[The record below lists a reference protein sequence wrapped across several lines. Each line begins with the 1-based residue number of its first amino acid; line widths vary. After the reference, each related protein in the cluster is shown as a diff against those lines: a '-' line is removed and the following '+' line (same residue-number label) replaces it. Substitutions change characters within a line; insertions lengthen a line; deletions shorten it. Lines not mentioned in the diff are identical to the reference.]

1 MATNNNPRLEIEITA
16 ISTGLTRA
24 LQKAKDDLNRFNTE
38 VRNIRP
44 DSFNGLISAANSLKQ
59 PLREL
64 AALSRTLNQNIQG
77 TGVANFNSA
86 LQQSRLDAQ
95 NYRTEIARLNRDL
108 AALRLAN
115 AQNQQGQN
123 AAAGSYREAQQ
134 RLTALG
140 QAIRNAAGGFTS
152 TSPAIQAQ
160 IAQYRVL
167 NEQLKKFDAQMGNHQ
182 RNVGNYANG
191 FLGAIPV
198 IGQFTSVLGAV
209 GAAVSALQK
218 SFDTNLKLDAL
229 NYSLKHISGSTSVF
243 SANMDFLRSTS
254 NRLGLEFVSTAT
266 AFKSW
271 QGAAKFSNLTGEQSR
286 SIFESVAN
294 AGAKMKLSTEQ
305 VQGTFLALS
314 QMMSKGKVQAEELRG
329 QLGERLPGA
338 FALAAK
344 AMGVTQAEL
353 NKMLET
359 GKVMADDFLPRFA
372 KQLDITFGNDKNER
386 IDSLQASVNRL
397 TNEFTSLWE
406 SDRSTSFF
414 SSFINGL
421 ANATS
426 QLNKTVSSNSW
437 KEFFLRLGGGLS
449 GGIVG
454 QLSSIVADAEHEV
467 TNAKKMTEIE
477 RATYGFQSKTT
488 KERAEQLKAQKQLL
502 DLRVKEYN
510 LDKSAANKRELV
522 FASSVYSELNRINQ
536 EALATGDGSGI
547 FPSKG
552 KVKKGKQQTLT
563 SSLLAGLRDEQGDY
577 YDQKLGKIREEYE
590 KLVDSI
596 NKSKGSKADIAEAL
610 GLAKTNRQ
618 FDELK
623 VSAERFAYALK
634 DIKALPS
641 GISASSIKNASSIAL
656 PSVLTIPDKYRARKT
671 PKNLVEEDFTKQFQS
686 TLRRGLA
693 STFGSFFDSLSSMSD
708 KSYEIEQKYA
718 SLRASATR
726 DQIAGLNKM
735 EALER
740 KINNGLTNMLTKIGS
755 TFGAISGNM
764 LTSALSTGIASGNFK
779 DLKAMFTGDNKSV
792 GYGSLGS
799 LIGSAVQGSTR
810 KTDTIGQTLGGALA
824 GAGTGAAIGSIVP
837 GIGTAIGA
845 VGGAIIGG
853 ISGLLG
859 SSKAKKEEELLRLQ
873 LEEQK
878 KMVALQERQAA
889 LSYSSS
895 VVGQRINEGIISS
908 IDRNAFGE
916 LTAKVS
922 GKDLILAIDRT
933 KSGRG

>member
-160 IAQYRVL
+160 IAQYRAL

-209 GAAVSALQK
+209 GAAVAAVQK

-229 NYSLKHISGSTSVF
+229 NYSLKQISGSASVF

-254 NRLGLEFVSTAT
+254 SRLGLEFVSTAT

-397 TNEFTSLWE
+397 TNEFTALWE

-414 SSFINGL
+414 SSFVNGL

-437 KEFFLRLGGGLS
+437 KEFFLRLGGGLT
-449 GGIVG
+449 GGFNG
-454 QLSSIVADAEHEV
+454 QLLANFADIEHEV

-502 DLRVKEYN
+502 DLRIKEYN

-522 FASSVYSELNRINQ
+522 FASSVYSDLNKINQ
-536 EALATGDGSGI
+536 EALSTGDGSGI
-547 FPSKG
+547 LPSKD
-552 KVKKGKQQTLT
+552 KSKKAKQQTLT
-563 SSLLAGLRDEQGDY
+563 SDLLAGLRDDQGNY
-577 YDQKLGKIREEYE
+577 YDQKLGKIREEYD

-596 NKSKGSKADIAEAL
+596 NKSKGSKADISEAL

-618 FDELK
+618 FQELT
-623 VSAERFAYALK
+623 VNVERFTDAVKEMKPLGA
-634 DIKALPS
+634 
-641 GISASSIKNASSIAL
+641 GIGGVQNASSIQL
-656 PSVLTIPDKYRARKT
+656 PSVLPVPENYTKT
-671 PKNLVEEDFTKQFQS
+671 PNATGLVDEFTNQFKT

-764 LTSALSTGIASGNFK
+764 LTSALSTGIASGKFT
-779 DLKAMFTGDNKSV
+779 DLKNMFTGSNKAV
-792 GYGSLGS
+792 GYGALGS
-799 LIGSAVQGSTR
+799 LIGTAVQGGTR

-824 GAGTGAAIGSIVP
+824 GAGTGAALGSIVP

-853 ISGLLG
+853 LSGLLG

-889 LSYSSS
+889 LSYQSS
-895 VVGQRINEGIISS
+895 VIGQRVNEGIVTS
-908 IDRNAFGE
+908 IDRDAFGN

-922 GKDLILAIDRT
+922 GRDLILAIERT